1 MRQGWFGRIER
12 DHELGEA
19 LRRLEA
25 GTPAGDDDVL
35 RARVT
40 LAAESALRDLR
51 VRSLGQDAAPWW
63 EWTSRLARLAVPAG
77 AAVALASALLV
88 ARTGVPATLVS
99 VAAADTLTVSGLL
112 VSAGAAEAGGTELA
126 LDGLL
131 APAEPGW
138 LFTEAMGR

>member
-12 DHELGEA
+12 DPELGEA
-19 LRRLEA
+19 LRQLEA
-25 GTPAGDDDVL
+25 GTPAGDDDAL
-35 RARVT
+35 RARIT

-51 VRSLGQDAAPWW
+51 VASRRQAAAPWW
-63 EWTSRLARLAVPAG
+63 EWTSRWARLAVPAG
-77 AAVALASALLV
+77 AAIALASALLV
-88 ARTGVPATLVS
+88 ARTGVPATLAS

-112 VSAGAAEAGGTELA
+112 VSAGAVEAGGTDLA

-131 APAEPGW
+131 APAEQDW

>member
-12 DHELGEA
+12 DPELGEA

-35 RARVT
+35 RARIT

-51 VRSLGQDAAPWW
+51 VRSRQQAAAPWW
-63 EWTSRLARLAVPAG
+63 EWTSRWAWLAVPAG

-88 ARTGVPATLVS
+88 ARAGVPATLAS
-99 VAAADTLTVSGLL
+99 EAATDTLTVSGLL
-112 VSAGAAEAGGTELA
+112 ASATPGEAGGTDLA

-131 APAEPGW
+131 VPAEQDW